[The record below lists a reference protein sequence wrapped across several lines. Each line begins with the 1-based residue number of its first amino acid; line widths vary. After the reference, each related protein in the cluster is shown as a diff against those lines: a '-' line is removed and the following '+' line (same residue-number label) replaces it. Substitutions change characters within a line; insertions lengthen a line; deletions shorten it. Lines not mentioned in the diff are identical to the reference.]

1 MFSPQQLAQGLM
13 QNNGVA
19 QQPNMMQQFLPINNA
34 QGQLQYPT
42 QALQGYAQ
50 GRPMYMA
57 GQTNNP
63 IVNDMAHQMQNST
76 GGTGRLL
83 YNMFNTF
90 KNNNGQNIFDQFAS
104 QVPYK

>member
-13 QNNGVA
+13 QSGGNA
-19 QQPNMMQQFLPINNA
+19 QQPNMLQQWLPTNNA

-42 QALQGYAQ
+42 SALQSYSQ
-50 GRPMYMA
+50 GNPMYMA

-63 IVNDMAHQMQNST
+63 IVNDMAHQLQTST
-76 GGTGRLL
+76 GGMGRL
-83 YNMFNTF
+83 
-90 KNNNGQNIFDQFAS
+90 FDRAMSWKPANQQSIYEQIAS